1 VKVRPSHLSVAS
13 ATFRNMSLWNEAS
26 DELSKAER
34 DLGQGMSADH
44 RLKVAEI
51 KALLAIGQ
59 ELSQIHHEGINPDYR
74 S

>member
-1 VKVRPSHLSVAS
+1 
-13 ATFRNMSLWNEAS
+13 MSLWNEAS